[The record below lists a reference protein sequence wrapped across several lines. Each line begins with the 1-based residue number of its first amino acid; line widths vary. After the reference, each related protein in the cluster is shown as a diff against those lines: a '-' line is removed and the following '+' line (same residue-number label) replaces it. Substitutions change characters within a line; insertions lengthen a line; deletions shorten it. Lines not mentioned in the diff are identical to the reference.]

1 MFINIKFYGNW
12 MEIRNVDDAF
22 WSIFLCEALK
32 KERDRIRY
40 QVIAVF
46 NVFRRRCRLCRS
58 CRYFV
63 CLSISFSR
71 YLFSYP
77 FPSVHFYYL
86 FLSLFLN
93 PFNLFSAALF
103 KSYSEYRAP
112 AAILVTLKM
121 HPSSHVNA
129 PIRQRVVDLFHSR
142 RLTFPRRS
150 PISRKSREA
159 HK

>member
-1 MFINIKFYGNW
+1 M
-12 MEIRNVDDAF
+12 
-22 WSIFLCEALK
+22 
-32 KERDRIRY
+32 
-40 QVIAVF
+40 F
-46 NVFRRRCRLCRS
+46 NVFVVVVVFVAAVAILSAFRS
-58 CRYFV
+58 LSLALSFPILF
-63 CLSISFSR
+63 CLSIST
-71 YLFSYP
+71 L
-77 FPSVHFYYL
+77 
-86 FLSLFLN
+86 LSLSLSLSLD

-129 PIRQRVVDLFHSR
+129 PIRRRVVDLSHSR

-150 PISRKSREA
+150 PISPKSREA

>member
-1 MFINIKFYGNW
+1 MLTLKKEKKYW
-12 MEIRNVDDAF
+12 WCLWRKRV
-22 WSIFLCEALK
+22 FLCEALK
-32 KERDRIRY
+32 KKRSRIRY
-40 QVIAVF
+40 QVIAV
-46 NVFRRRCRLCRS
+46 RRLRRRLCRS

-63 CLSISFSR
+63 CLSISCS
-71 YLFSYP
+71 
-77 FPSVHFYYL
+77 FPPS
-86 FLSLFLN
+86 LSLSVCPFSFYITISLSLD

-129 PIRQRVVDLFHSR
+129 PIRRRVVDLSHSR

-150 PISRKSREA
+150 PISQKSRGT